1 MSPYFIMYYTP
12 YNSYQNNYSNMQMP
26 QQYTQPVYRPLGLQG
41 KVVDNLDVV
50 KAMDI
55 TMDGSM
61 NYYPLADGTAIAT
74 KQLQQDGT
82 SKVVV
87 YKPVV
92 DNDDAQPKYI
102 TAEDLKSF
110 NDKEL
115 KDMKDDLKTL
125 KRKVEDIIEDLK
137 EKKEK

>member
-1 MSPYFIMYYTP
+1 MYYTP

-26 QQYTQPVYRPLGLQG
+26 QQYTQPIYRPLGLQG

-125 KRKVEDIIEDLK
+125 KRKVEDIIDDLK

>member
-1 MSPYFIMYYTP
+1 MYYTP

-61 NYYPLADGTAIAT
+61 NYYPLADGSAIAT

-92 DNDDAQPKYI
+92 DNEDAQPKYI

-125 KRKVEDIIEDLK
+125 KRKVEDIIDDLK

>member
-1 MSPYFIMYYTP
+1 MYYNP
-12 YNSYQNNYSNMQMP
+12 YMNNYQNMQMP
-26 QQYTQPVYRPLGLQG
+26 QQYTQPVYKPLGLQG

-55 TMDGSM
+55 SMDGSM
-61 NYYPLADGTAIAT
+61 NYYPLADGSAIAT

-87 YKPVV
+87 YKPITEKETE
-92 DNDDAQPKYI
+92 QPKYV
-102 TAEDLKSF
+102 TESDLKSF
-110 NDKEL
+110 NEKEL

-125 KRKVEDIIEDLK
+125 KRKVEDIIDDLK

>member
-1 MSPYFIMYYTP
+1 MYYTP

-61 NYYPLADGTAIAT
+61 NYYPLADGSAIAT

-82 SKVVV
+82 SKVVI

-125 KRKVEDIIEDLK
+125 KRKVEDIIDDLK

>member
-1 MSPYFIMYYTP
+1 MYYTP

-26 QQYTQPVYRPLGLQG
+26 QQYTQPIYRPLGLQG

-92 DNDDAQPKYI
+92 DNEDAQPKYI

-125 KRKVEDIIEDLK
+125 KRKVEDIIDDLK

>member
-1 MSPYFIMYYTP
+1 MYYTP

-82 SKVVV
+82 SKVVI
-87 YKPVV
+87 YKPIV
-92 DNDDAQPKYI
+92 NNEDAQPKYI

-125 KRKVEDIIEDLK
+125 KRKVEDIIDDLK

>member
-1 MSPYFIMYYTP
+1 MYYTP

-61 NYYPLADGTAIAT
+61 NYYPLADGSAIAT

-125 KRKVEDIIEDLK
+125 KRKVEDIIDDLK

>member
-1 MSPYFIMYYTP
+1 MYYTP

-125 KRKVEDIIEDLK
+125 KRKVEDIIDDLK

>member
-1 MSPYFIMYYTP
+1 MYYTP

-92 DNDDAQPKYI
+92 DNEDAQPKYI

-125 KRKVEDIIEDLK
+125 KRKVEDIIDDLK

>member
-1 MSPYFIMYYTP
+1 MYYTP

-92 DNDDAQPKYI
+92 DNEEAQPKYI

-115 KDMKDDLKTL
+115 KEMKDDLKTL
-125 KRKVEDIIEDLK
+125 KRKVEDIIDDLK